1 MAEKPDT
8 KKRRLSF
15 REIKDALRIYRFIL
29 PYKWHFIVGMI
40 CLVISTSVVTV
51 IPGMF
56 GKLVNAAQ
64 PAKEILMD
72 IKKILASSAE
82 ASIKLSQIQ
91 AEVAK
96 FSDQIKPEE
105 LKHIGLV
112 LGIVLIIQAILSYFR
127 IYLFE
132 IVSQRGMA
140 NIRTQLYEKIIT
152 SPITFFESTR
162 VGELTS
168 RLSSDVSQL
177 QESLSTNLA
186 MFVRQLV
193 LPIACIPML
202 FVKSPWLTF
211 VMLSV
216 FPVVILS
223 AVIFGRYIRK
233 ISKQAQDRLAE
244 SMTVVEE
251 TFQGVDVV
259 KAYTNEGYETRR
271 YSSLNDIVVNISLS
285 AAKYRA
291 GFVSFIIFA
300 MFGAI
305 VLIVWQGLSIVASNG
320 SFQMGDL
327 IEFLLLTVF
336 IGSSLAGLSESY
348 TVLQKTVGAS
358 ERINQIMSELSEVET
373 KDENLQQPVVGNIEF
388 KHVGFSYPSR
398 NDITIFNDLNFAVTP
413 GQKIAL
419 VGPSGSGKST
429 IIKLLSGYYPF
440 SSGDILIDGKSI
452 RDYNLT
458 ALRKNMG
465 MVPQD
470 TMLFGGTI
478 KENIAYGKPGATDA
492 EIEEAARKANA
503 YNFIETFPE
512 KFETVVGE
520 RGVKL
525 SGGQKQRVAI
535 ARAILRDPRILIL
548 DEATSALDSESEK
561 LVKEA
566 LDELMKNRT
575 TFIIAHRLST
585 IRQADKILVI
595 NKGKIVEQ
603 GTHEELGQLKD
614 GIYSNLLRLQ
624 YELE

>member
-1 MAEKPDT
+1 MAEKPDN
-8 KKRRLSF
+8 KRRVLSF
-15 REIKDALRIYRFIL
+15 AEIKKALSIYRFIL

-56 GKLVNAAQ
+56 GKLVNAAL
-64 PAKEILMD
+64 PAKEILLD
-72 IKKILASSAE
+72 IKKILSSTGD
-82 ASIKLSQIQ
+82 SNTKLQQIQ
-91 AEVAK
+91 TAVAA
-96 FSDQIKPEE
+96 FNDEIKPEE
-105 LKHIGLV
+105 LKHVGMV
-112 LGIVLIIQAILSYFR
+112 LGLVLIIQAILSYFR

-152 SPITFFESTR
+152 SPITFFEGTR

-168 RLSSDVSQL
+168 RISSDVSQL

-186 MFVRQLV
+186 MLVRQLV

-202 FVKSPWLTF
+202 FVISPRLTF
-211 VMLSV
+211 VMLAT
-216 FPVVILS
+216 FPVLILA
-223 AVIFGRYIRK
+223 AVVFGRFIRA
-233 ISKQAQDRLAE
+233 ISKKAQDALAQ

-271 YSSLNDIVVNISLS
+271 YSKLNDDVVGISLNAS
-285 AAKYRA
+285 KYRA

-305 VLIVWQGLSIVASNG
+305 VLIVWQGLSIVASHQIN
-320 SFQMGDL
+320 MGQL
-327 IEFLLLTVF
+327 IQFLLLTVF

-358 ERINQIMSELSEVET
+358 ERINQIMAELSEVST
-373 KDENLQQPVVGNIEF
+373 TDENLQQPVTGHIEF

-398 NDITIFNDLNFAVTP
+398 SDVSIFNDLTFTVTP

-419 VGPSGSGKST
+419 VGPSGAGKST
-429 IIKLLSGYYPF
+429 IIKLLSGYYKF
-440 SSGDILIDGKSI
+440 TQGDILIDGKSI
-452 RDYNLT
+452 SDYNLT

-478 KENIAYGKPGATDA
+478 GENIAYGKPGATLA
-492 EIEEAARKANA
+492 EIEDAARKANA
-503 YNFIETFPE
+503 LSFIETFPE
-512 KFETVVGE
+512 KFDTIVGE
-520 RGVKL
+520 RGIKL
-525 SGGQKQRVAI
+525 SGGQKQRLAI

-595 NKGKIVEQ
+595 SKGKIVEQ
-603 GTHEELGQLKD
+603 GSHEELSQLKD
-614 GIYSNLLRLQ
+614 GLYSNLLRLQ